1 MAPQLTAH
9 PLALAD
15 SAGAAEVR
23 RKCGV
28 LLKGRHAAERM
39 QRCWGA
45 GAGLRLAETR
55 AAVAAMLKARCLRTR
70 SSGFCAFNQ
79 ASLLT
84 LCDPS
89 ASGTITH

>member
-1 MAPQLTAH
+1 MRLSILPYGM
-9 PLALAD
+9 AD

-55 AAVAAMLKARCLRTR
+55 AAVAAMLQARRMRACPCKIYAL
-70 SSGFCAFNQ
+70 GGACAKE
-79 ASLLT
+79 
-84 LCDPS
+84 LCR
-89 ASGTITH
+89 

>member
-1 MAPQLTAH
+1 MHVVLPQLNTRYG
-9 PLALAD
+9 ALAD

-55 AAVAAMLKARCLRTR
+55 AAVAAMLQARRMRTCSCR
-70 SSGFCAFNQ
+70 VMR
-79 ASLLT
+79 
-84 LCDPS
+84 
-89 ASGTITH
+89 